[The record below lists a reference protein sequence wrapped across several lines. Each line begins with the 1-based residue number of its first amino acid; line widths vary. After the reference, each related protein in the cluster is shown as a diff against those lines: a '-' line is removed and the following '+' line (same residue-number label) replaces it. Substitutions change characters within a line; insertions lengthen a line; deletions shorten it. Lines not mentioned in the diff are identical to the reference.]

1 MTTRRQQSTL
11 DSLSHLPFPSS
22 TSKMLDEGAT
32 TADLSARIDELDALV
47 LRLSASPTPV
57 SVPSPSPSAVVPAR
71 PFSALRSALFS
82 GSENPETFINDL
94 ERHYRLNVPF
104 FASIDDSRRVDE
116 ARTAMSGAAAVWFDN
131 LARIR
136 PLTTWSAFLDEFRRV
151 YLSARGLDNE
161 FDRLR
166 SLRMTGPIQEF
177 VAEFNARLARCENTP
192 SRSAICDFR
201 RALPPSLS
209 AELDRSRVTRFGVMP
224 PSLGGS
230 PSSRIPLKIDLGP
243 RLGAFSPS
251 ASHLGSTN
259 GHFPLSHPIPKLPSP
274 VCYQPLRYL
283 NGIDCPTLSPLPSA
297 VSAPRTMSTTTSPPI
312 SDFKKT
318 TIHRVMTSPVLTT
331 PPRVSLNRRST
342 PFLSRIR
349 NSRTTRST
357 RLDSQPS
364 HPVLQATL
372 PSSPPITTLPLYLVL
387 TTPSQVSLIRRST
400 PFLRIRNSRTTR
412 STRLDSQPSHPVLQ
426 ATLPSSPPMTTLSL
440 HLGFIS

>member
-201 RALPPSLS
+201 RALLPSLS
-209 AELDRSRVTRFGVMP
+209 AELERSRATRFG
-224 PSLGGS
+224 
-230 PSSRIPLKIDLGP
+230 
-243 RLGAFSPS
+243 
-251 ASHLGSTN
+251 GSTEWPN
-259 GHFPLSHPIPKLPSP
+259 LVEIQSAAAALIAATPRPTPLSARTAPYSSMLSSTTLPTRQTRRTRPYSSMLSSTP
-274 VCYQPLRYL
+274 
-283 NGIDCPTLSPLPSA
+283 LSPLA
-297 VSAPRTMSTTTSPPI
+297 KLAE
-312 SDFKKT
+312 
-318 TIHRVMTSPVLTT
+318 LAE
-331 PPRVSLNRRST
+331 LAE
-342 PFLSRIR
+342 LA
-349 NSRTTRST
+349 
-357 RLDSQPS
+357 Q
-364 HPVLQATL
+364 TL
-372 PSSPPITTLPLYLVL
+372 PCFRRPRSPLAKLA
-387 TTPSQVSLIRRST
+387 Q
-400 PFLRIRNSRTTR
+400 TR
-412 STRLDSQPSHPVLQ
+412 PCL
-426 ATLPSSPPMTTLSL
+426 
-440 HLGFIS
+440 

>member
-209 AELDRSRVTRFGVMP
+209 AELERSRVTRFGVMP

-230 PSSRIPLKIDLGP
+230 PSARIPLKIDLGP

-297 VSAPRTMSTTTSPPI
+297 VSAPRTMSTTTSPLI
-312 SDFKKT
+312 SDLKKI
-318 TIHRVMTSPVLTT
+318 TIHLVMTSPVLTT
-331 PPRVSLNRRST
+331 PPQVSLNRRST
-342 PFLSRIR
+342 PSLSRIR

-357 RLDSQPS
+357 RDS
-364 HPVLQATL
+364 
-372 PSSPPITTLPLYLVL
+372 
-387 TTPSQVSLIRRST
+387 
-400 PFLRIRNSRTTR
+400 
-412 STRLDSQPSHPVLQ
+412 
-426 ATLPSSPPMTTLSL
+426 
-440 HLGFIS
+440 